1 LCWAARLGLWQSAE
15 GGWWRHLRVAR
26 AELPVEEGIVVRALR
41 GGEERVDLGAREALG
56 VDDVGARLHEAVEV
70 GDGRD
75 GIEGLLGRGVAA
87 VHVVARLRGEGG
99 GGLDGGGLSG
109 KGVGGAARAAAGSA
123 EAGWAGVARAA
134 AARAA
139 VG

>member
-1 LCWAARLGLWQSAE
+1 MCWAARLGLWQSAE

-26 AELPVEEGIVVRALR
+26 VELPVEVGIVVRALR

-75 GIEGLLGRGVAA
+75 GVERLLGRGVAA

-99 GGLDGGGLSG
+99 GGLNGGGL
-109 KGVGGAARAAAGSA
+109 GGGREGGGGERGGGRRWGEAAP
-123 EAGWAGVARAA
+123 
-134 AARAA
+134 
-139 VG
+139 